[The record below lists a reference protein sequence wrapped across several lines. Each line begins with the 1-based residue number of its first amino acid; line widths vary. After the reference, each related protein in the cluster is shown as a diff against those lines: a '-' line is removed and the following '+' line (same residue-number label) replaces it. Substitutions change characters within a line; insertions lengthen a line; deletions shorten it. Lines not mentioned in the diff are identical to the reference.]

1 MRLTEFEQRA
11 SDRIGMTVQLS
22 CSESP
27 APQYCLSVGEHAR
40 LDAFR
45 YPQRRQDWL
54 TGRAALKTL
63 LRRQGRSADTAAI
76 EFPTPHWSLTHAGGT
91 ALAAGNEQATAGV
104 GIDYEVLRDVNPR
117 MARWF
122 LDDAEQAW
130 LAALPEASAARQ
142 LIRLWTIKEAAFKSH
157 PGNQQMMLGDFSIID
172 PASRDVVNVLSNRGL
187 RIRVHCAA
195 YRRGY
200 LSIAGVQA

>member
-1 MRLTEFEQRA
+1 MRLTEFEQQA
-11 SDRIGMTVQLS
+11 SERLDMAVQLS

-27 APQYCLSVGEHAR
+27 ASRYGLSAGEHAR

-54 TGRAALKTL
+54 TGRAALKAL
-63 LRRQGRSADTAAI
+63 LRRQARSADTAAI
-76 EFPTPHWSLTHAGGT
+76 EFPAPQWSLTHAGGI
-91 ALAAGNEQATAGV
+91 ALAAGTCTGTARI
-104 GIDYEVLRDVNPR
+104 GIDYEVLRDVNSR

-122 LDDAEQAW
+122 LDDTEQAW
-130 LAALPEASAARQ
+130 LAGLGDASAARQ
-142 LIRLWTIKEAAFKSH
+142 LIRLWTIKEAAFKTH
-157 PGNQQMMLGDFSIID
+157 PGNQRMLLGDFSISD
-172 PASRDVVNVLSNRGL
+172 PAARGVVNVRSNRGL
-187 RIRVHCAA
+187 RIRVHCDA